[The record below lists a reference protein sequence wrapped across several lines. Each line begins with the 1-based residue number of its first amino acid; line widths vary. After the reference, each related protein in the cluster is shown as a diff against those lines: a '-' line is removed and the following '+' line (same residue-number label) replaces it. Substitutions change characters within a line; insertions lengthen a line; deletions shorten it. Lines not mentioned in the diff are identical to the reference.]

1 MGDETDAL
9 DLPLHQVSGNLDRGH
24 ISEINRQELSEQAQA
39 INTALNRYY
48 SGDRNFNNVLDDLE
62 DLGYTDER
70 ARQIRASAQV
80 ERAIRMETGSPSN
93 LTPNQL
99 DFIQTN
105 RIGGRRVMI
114 NEHFQVFTD
123 SDGRQYVND
132 NRVREVDGTP
142 ARLFL
147 PAPEQFNPLTLQ
159 QQEEQQ
165 RRIDEARP
173 DFLEDFIEFNY
184 PPYTGDRLTTEFS
197 RRDLSLIDRYSN
209 QYLSNPSAV
218 ALQNLRDNIDI
229 TTNAR
234 YVANS
239 NEILN
244 QYLVDIQ
251 YEANFRNEN
260 DGRPQAL
267 SEAQY
272 MILRTGRFNWDGG
285 NIYRGDNDQL
295 YYYDTTRGNRRAV
308 PDFDSEGE
316 VFQGLLPNQ
325 IDLPTSIT
333 RITLQEDFDPND
345 SVRFSRTAL
354 TSEEQDRLRVDVA
367 NTINGQQS
375 YKDFLQT
382 INTEYQ
388 LSNQQFIDL
397 TDYVLTNTGE
407 QVSYQDAISTQAYV
421 DQPLYFVTQE
431 GHTRFT
437 TDTGTYRSAF
447 SDIDPALVTTQ
458 INNFDNAFETI
469 HYAVR
474 TSARIQPNIDPESN
488 VLEQL
493 KQGNLDPS
501 LIRPLPPEQLERPRP
516 FIRPQ
521 TEVANIENILQE
533 LATGEIN
540 PEDFVPPDIQPIFE
554 GTTGNP
560 PIVPGTTGSFY
571 QLPQSQVDRYERY
584 FNQRQ
589 NQFTPFRNMFRDFL
603 PVFSGAI
610 GGFFAFSLA
619 RSRELG
625 TMQEILEQE
634 RIFLE
639 NLEVRVE
646 NNLNRLETI
655 QNLNNDAENQRRTGY
670 DLLERLNVVRGELA
684 GMGDDPDVP
693 EDLLQQQVTLTAGEL
708 SRSNARLR
716 EILNEINVAT
726 EDLDEIQDELR
737 ESVVDRDLVNQNIE
751 TLMETNRQI
760 MQDIYR
766 YNPQILA
773 GIQIGGTLGLVL
785 SGYFFP
791 EYVDIDAEGTENFIK
806 ADHVNYNPK
815 EKQFKDKEKKNSK
828 KLRSKINPDITAPKI
843 TVGEGTISRKAPQIV
858 RSFIP
863 TKANKNGTPLTYKQ
877 IQEYKSTLSPD
888 ELNKLKGKMLIFGA
902 DEKII
907 KKDSICKSVQ
917 KENLITKIP
926 IKI

>member
-123 SDGRQYVND
+123 ADGRQYVND

-147 PAPEQFNPLTLQ
+147 PSPEQFNPLTLQ

-272 MILRTGRFNWDGG
+272 MILRTGRYNWDGG

-295 YYYDTTRGNRRAV
+295 YYFDTVRGNRRAV

-333 RITLQEDFDPND
+333 RITLQEDYDPND

-375 YKDFLQT
+375 YKDFLQR

-493 KQGNLDPS
+493 KQGNLDES

-521 TEVANIENILQE
+521 TEVSNIENILQE

-571 QLPQSQVDRYERY
+571 QLPQTQVDRYERY

-589 NQFTPFRNMFRDFL
+589 NQFTPFRNMFRDIL
-603 PVFSGAI
+603 PIFTGAT
-610 GGFFAFSLA
+610 GGYFAFSLA
-619 RSRELG
+619 RSRERG
-625 TMQEILEQE
+625 TLLTIIREE
-634 RIFLE
+634 RIFIE
-639 NLEVRVE
+639 NLEVRLE
-646 NNLNRLETI
+646 NI
-655 QNLNNDAENQRRTGY
+655 QELLSTQKTQTSQIAEQFIFEESELTRIEQRDPTGFTGGRTMRESIIRRKTREV
-670 DLLERLNVVRGELA
+670 ERLLSELEQSESNLDSLEMDILNEEISRQEA
-684 GMGDDPDVP
+684 S
-693 EDLLQQQVTLTAGEL
+693 EKIERALQ
-708 SRSNARLR
+708 SDR
-716 EILNEINVAT
+716 EILEDIN
-726 EDLDEIQDELR
+726 
-737 ESVVDRDLVNQNIE
+737 
-751 TLMETNRQI
+751 
-760 MQDIYR
+760 R
-766 YNPQILA
+766 YNPEILA
-773 GIQIGGTLGLVL
+773 GFSIGQTLGLAL

-791 EYVDIDAEGTENFIK
+791 EYVDIEDDENFIK

-828 KLRSKINPDITAPKI
+828 KLRSKINPDITGPKI
-843 TVGEGTISRKAPQIV
+843 TVGEGTISRKAPEII

-863 TKANKNGTPLTYKQ
+863 VKANKNGTPLTYKQ

-907 KKDSICKSVQ
+907 KKDSICRSVQ

>member
-48 SGDRNFNNVLDDLE
+48 SGDSNFNNVLDDLE

-80 ERAIRMETGSPSN
+80 ERDIRFQTGSPSN

-105 RIGGRRVMI
+105 RLGGRRVMI

-123 SDGRQYVND
+123 ADGRQYVND
-132 NRVREVDGTP
+132 NRVREVDGAP

-173 DFLEDFIEFNY
+173 DFLEDFVEFNY
-184 PPYTGDRLTTEFS
+184 PPYTGDRLTTEFT

-209 QYLSNPSAV
+209 QYLSNPSAEN
-218 ALQNLRDNIDI
+218 LQNLRDNIDV
-229 TTNAR
+229 TTNAL

-272 MILRTGRFNWDGG
+272 QELRTGRYNWDGG
-285 NIYRGDNDQL
+285 NIYRGDNNQL
-295 YYYDTTRGNRRAV
+295 YYYDSIRQNRRAV

-316 VFQGLLPNQ
+316 VFQGVLPNQ

-333 RITLQEDFDPND
+333 RITLQEDYDPND

-354 TSEEQDRLRVDVA
+354 TSEEQDRLRIDVA

-375 YKDFLQT
+375 YKDFLQR

-458 INNFDNAFETI
+458 IDNFNNSFETI

-493 KQGNLDPS
+493 QQGNLDES
-501 LIRPLPPEQLERPRP
+501 LIKPIPPELLERPRP

-521 TEVANIENILQE
+521 SEVPVIENILQE

-540 PEDFVPPDIQPIFE
+540 PEDFVPPEITPIFE

-571 QLPQSQVDRYERY
+571 QLPQTQVDRYERY

-589 NQFTPFRNMFRDFL
+589 NEFTPFRNMFRDIL

-610 GGFFAFSLA
+610 GGYFAFSLA
-619 RSRELG
+619 RSRERG
-625 TMQEILEQE
+625 TIQEIIEQE
-634 RIFLE
+634 KIFLE
-639 NLEVRVE
+639 NLETRIDNNINRIE
-646 NNLNRLETI
+646 NL
-655 QNLNNDAENQRRTGY
+655 QNLNQLEETQTRTGY
-670 DLLERLNVVRGELA
+670 DLLELLNIQRGELA

-693 EDLLQQQVTLTAGEL
+693 EDLLRQQVSLTAGQL
-708 SRSNARLR
+708 ARSNSRLR
-716 EILNEINVAT
+716 EIRQEILQAENSLEDLQQNLDSDISDRLEIN
-726 EDLDEIQDELR
+726 
-737 ESVVDRDLVNQNIE
+737 NQLENLISE
-751 TLMETNRQI
+751 NRQI
-760 MQDIYR
+760 MQDIFR
-766 YNPQILA
+766 YNPKILT

-791 EYVDIDAEGTENFIK
+791 EYVDIEDNQNFIK

-815 EKQFKDKEKKNSK
+815 EKQFKDKEKKNSQ
-828 KLRSKINPDITAPKI
+828 KLKSRINPDITAPKI
-843 TVGEGTISRKAPQIV
+843 TIGEGTISRKAPEIV

-863 TKANKNGTPLTYKQ
+863 VKANKNGTPLSYKQ

-907 KKDSICKSVQ
+907 KKDSVCRSVQ